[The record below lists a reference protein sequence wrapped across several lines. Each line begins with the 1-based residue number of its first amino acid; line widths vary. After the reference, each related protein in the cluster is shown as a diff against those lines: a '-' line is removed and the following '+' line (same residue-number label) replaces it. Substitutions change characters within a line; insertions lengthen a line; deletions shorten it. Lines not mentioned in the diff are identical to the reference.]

1 MGEGGHMRFD
11 ILQIDHVVFRVA
23 DAERAIRFYREVL
36 GCTLE
41 RTVEA
46 FGLVQL
52 RAGAA
57 LIDLVTIDGAIGRKG
72 GAAPGR
78 TGRNVDHLALR
89 IAPFDATVLFEHL
102 ERHGVSHG
110 DVTTRYGAE
119 GFGPSIYIEDP
130 DGNVIELKGPAEE
143 GLREDRPGD

>member
-1 MGEGGHMRFD
+1 MRFE

-23 DAERAIRFYREVL
+23 NADRAIRFYSEVL

-46 FGLVQL
+46 FGLIQL

-72 GAAPGR
+72 GVAPGR
-78 TGRNVDHLALR
+78 TGRNVDHIALR
-89 IAPFDATVLFEHL
+89 IAPFDATAIFEHL

-110 DVTTRYGAE
+110 DVATRYGAE
-119 GFGPSIYIEDP
+119 GFGASIYIEDP
-130 DGNVIELKGPAEE
+130 DGNIIELKGPAEE
-143 GLREDRPGD
+143 GLREDQPGD

>member
-1 MGEGGHMRFD
+1 MHFD

-23 DAERAIRFYREVL
+23 NADRASRFYCEVL

-78 TGRNVDHLALR
+78 TGRNVDHIALR
-89 IAPFDATVLFEHL
+89 IAPFDAAAIFAHL
-102 ERHGVSHG
+102 ECHGVSHG
-110 DVTTRYGAE
+110 EVTTRYGAE

-143 GLREDRPGD
+143 DLEDQPGA